1 MSAALVMLKIL
12 GVYSLLTI
20 FFSVV
25 GNMITI
31 IVCSKNK
38 ENTAFILLQYLSG
51 NNLIAVS
58 FWSLSH
64 FIDSQFSIDFQS
76 YSMFIYKF
84 GNWIQFSGLQASA
97 WLLVS
102 ISLER
107 YLSFQNKLCKEKYFK
122 TKIVHIFAALICFV
136 IYAINLNFLI
146 FLNFLEMYISFNFK
160 QSLKT
165 K

>member
-38 ENTAFILLQYLSG
+38 ENTTFILLQYLSG
-51 NNLIAVS
+51 NNLIPVS

-107 YLSFQNKLCKEKYFK
+107 YLSFQNKLCK
-122 TKIVHIFAALICFV
+122 
-136 IYAINLNFLI
+136 
-146 FLNFLEMYISFNFK
+146 
-160 QSLKT
+160 
-165 K
+165 